1 MADIKYLITDDHKIF
16 RQGLHLALNNYPIL
30 KFIGEAGNGL
40 ELLSLLEEQVPDV
53 ILLDLKMPQMD
64 GMEVLKKIRVKYPD
78 IKILILTMYDEEHF
92 VLHLIE
98 AGANGYLLKNAEP
111 DEIHLAIQTVMETD
125 YYFNDLVSSAMLR
138 NMLQKTKIA
147 NRVKMG
153 VKLSDK
159 EEEVLKLICEERTAA
174 EIAKEIFL
182 SQRTV
187 EGIRSLLLE
196 KTGARNT
203 AGLVLYAIKNG
214 IYTG

>member
-16 RQGLHLALNNYPIL
+16 RQGLRLALNNYPIL

-40 ELLSLLEEQVPDV
+40 ELLSLLEAQVPDV

-147 NRVKMG
+147 NRVKIG